1 MADTALSIITDAYA
15 QTKIYAPGVQLNAA
29 DSALGLS
36 VLNEM
41 LDEWSN
47 DNLACYAN
55 LEQSI
60 PLQAGKQ
67 AYTIGTSGGADI
79 VGTRPLDILQG
90 QGAAYLVDS
99 NQNRYPINVIQQDQ
113 WNTIGRLTNTS
124 QLPDTLF
131 YDPQFPLGILNVFPM
146 PSIAYTIYFDSRL
159 QLVDMTNLNSSFNL
173 PPGYRAAI
181 KNNLCIRLWPYFK
194 QGDPSAILIGLA
206 MRSLGTIK
214 RKNIKQSPSSY
225 DSAVVSKA
233 KSSYNIYNDASG
245 TRGNS

>member
-1 MADTALSIITDAYA
+1 MADTALSIITDAYY
-15 QTKIYAPGVQLNAA
+15 QMKIYAPGVQLTAA

-47 DNLACYAN
+47 ENLACYAN

-67 AYTIGTSGGADI
+67 SYTIGTSGGADI
-79 VGTRPLDILQG
+79 VGTRPLDILKG
-90 QGAAYLVDS
+90 QGAAYLVDI
-99 NQNRYPINVIQQDQ
+99 NQNRYPINVIEQDQ

-131 YDPQFPLGILNVFPM
+131 YNPQFPLGVLNVFPV

-159 QLVDMTNLNSSFNL
+159 QLVDMTNLNSSFSL
-173 PPGYRAAI
+173 PPGYRSAI

-194 QGDPSAILIGLA
+194 QGDPSQIMVALA
-206 MRSLGTIK
+206 LKTLGTIK
-214 RKNIKQSPSSY
+214 RTNIKMSPASY

-233 KSSYNIYNDASG
+233 KSSFNIYQDSSG
-245 TRGNS
+245 NRGNS